1 MEEGGKQCMSW
12 AKVAFKGFQWLRSGG
27 IGFALAY
34 LLAYILTRYLPET
47 NLPERQIV
55 EVLGP
60 ILSAL
65 IHAALNA
72 LKHRN
77 DRKPTPPPRSTT
89 SGGRHPMNYR
99 NPATPTG

>member
-1 MEEGGKQCMSW
+1 MSW
-12 AKVAFKGFQWLRSGG
+12 AKVAFKGIQWLRSGG

-34 LLAYILTRYLPET
+34 LVAYVVTKYLPEA
-47 NLPERQIV
+47 NLPERQVV

-65 IHAALNA
+65 IHSACNA
-72 LKHRN
+72 IKHRN
-77 DRKPTPPPRSTT
+77 DGKATPTTPPPLRT
-89 SGGRHPMNYR
+89 SGGQRRISFR